1 MIDGDKRLAGEAAG
15 SATRKSVLSA
25 LDDSS
30 LSGFHWKA
38 MVTSGMGFFTDA
50 YDLFIIGVVL
60 AILTPL
66 WHLSALEI
74 SLLASTSLLAA
85 AFGSIIF
92 GRLADFVGRRS
103 IYGFTLIVLAAG
115 ALASALA
122 PNVIWLLIF
131 RFVLGL
137 GIGGDYPLSAT
148 LMSEYAN
155 RRDRGK
161 LVTMVFSMQGL
172 GLILGPLVAIVLLV
186 AGTNHDLAWRI
197 MLALGAVP
205 ALATFYLRRQI
216 AETPRFAM
224 AMQDDLAGASRT
236 VEQVTRNGNGA
247 KAASLND
254 HTPLASAN
262 GHSNGHAPLASTNGH
277 SLNGHTP
284 LATANDSA
292 APRKDLRRKSWLYL
306 LLRRPYLRW
315 LIGTAGAWFLL
326 DIAYYG
332 TTISGPLVL
341 KSLNSHS
348 NLVTN
353 MVYTLLIF
361 VIAAFPG
368 YVVAAFT
375 IDRLGRK
382 WIQCVGFAMM
392 ALAYG
397 LLAVAPALTA
407 ITLPFLL
414 IYGVSYFFTEFGPN
428 VTTFVY
434 PAEIFP
440 VMVRTTGHGI
450 AAALGKVGAFIGA
463 FAFPYLLT
471 TYHLPGVMAVAAIV
485 SLLGLLLTIFT
496 LPEPNQRTLEEIS
509 DEHTIVETHHEE
521 LRASKEHAL
530 AVK

>member
-1 MIDGDKRLAGEAAG
+1 MAVEENIDSPLTHAERAKAVLAE
-15 SATRKSVLSA
+15 
-25 LDDSS
+25 LDNSE

-38 MVTSGMGFFTDA
+38 MITSGMGFFTDA

-66 WHLSALEI
+66 WHLSAFEI
-74 SLLASTSLLAA
+74 GLIGSTSLLAA
-85 AFGSIIF
+85 AFGSILF

-103 IYGFTLIVLAAG
+103 IYGFTLIVLAIG
-115 ALASALA
+115 ALASALS
-122 PNVIWLLIF
+122 PNIVWLLIF
-131 RFVLGL
+131 RFILGL

-161 LVTMVFSMQGL
+161 LITMVFSMQGL
-172 GLILGPLVAIVLLV
+172 GLILGPLVALILLV
-186 AGTNHDLAWRI
+186 SGLNHDLTWRI

-216 AETPRFAM
+216 AETPRFALVM
-224 AMQDDLAGASRT
+224 HGDVTGATDTINKVKNNGKKSKT
-236 VEQVTRNGNGA
+236 VSVSST
-247 KAASLND
+247 
-254 HTPLASAN
+254 T
-262 GHSNGHAPLASTNGH
+262 STN
-277 SLNGHTP
+277 
-284 LATANDSA
+284 A
-292 APRKDLRRKSWLYL
+292 APEKRHVEKSWLYL
-306 LLRRPYLRW
+306 LLKPHYLRW

-332 TTISGPLVL
+332 TTISSPLVL

-348 NLVTN
+348 NLITN
-353 MVYTLLIF
+353 MLYTLIIF
-361 VIAAFPG
+361 IVAALPG

-382 WIQCVGFAMM
+382 WIQCVGFGIMFIT
-392 ALAYG
+392 YG
-397 LLAVAPALTA
+397 LLAVAPALST

-414 IYGVSYFFTEFGPN
+414 VYGLSYFFTEFGPN

-440 VMVRTTGHGI
+440 VMIRTTAHGI

-463 FAFPYLLT
+463 FAFPYLLAT
-471 TYHLPGVMAVAAIV
+471 FHLPGAMLIAAVV
-485 SLLGLLLTIFT
+485 SLIGLVLTITT
-496 LPEPNQRTLEEIS
+496 LPEPNGQSLEEIS
-509 DEHTIVETHHEE
+509 GEHVVLEE
-521 LRASKEHAL
+521 LKERVA
-530 AVK
+530 

>member
-1 MIDGDKRLAGEAAG
+1 MTVEENIQSPLTHAERAQAVLAE
-15 SATRKSVLSA
+15 
-25 LDDSS
+25 LDNSE

-38 MVTSGMGFFTDA
+38 MITSGMGFFTDA

-66 WHLSALEI
+66 WHLSAFETGLI
-74 SLLASTSLLAA
+74 GSTSLLAA
-85 AFGSIIF
+85 AFGSVLF

-103 IYGFTLIVLAAG
+103 IYGFTLIVLAIG
-115 ALASALA
+115 ALASALS
-122 PNVIWLLIF
+122 PNIVWLLIF
-131 RFVLGL
+131 RFILGL

-161 LVTMVFSMQGL
+161 LITMVFSMQGL
-172 GLILGPLVAIVLLV
+172 GLILGPLVALILLV
-186 AGTNHDLAWRI
+186 SGLDHDLTWRI

-216 AETPRFAM
+216 AETPRFALVM
-224 AMQDDLAGASRT
+224 HGDVAGATDT
-236 VEQVTRNGNGA
+236 VNIVTNNGKNSNNVSLA
-247 KAASLND
+247 NIKINKDAALEKQ
-254 HTPLASAN
+254 P
-262 GHSNGHAPLASTNGH
+262 G
-277 SLNGHTP
+277 
-284 LATANDSA
+284 
-292 APRKDLRRKSWLYL
+292 RKSWLYL
-306 LLRRPYLRW
+306 LLTPRYLRW

-332 TTISGPLVL
+332 TTISSPLVL

-353 MVYTLLIF
+353 MLYTLIIF
-361 VIAAFPG
+361 IVAALPG

-382 WIQCVGFAMM
+382 WIQCVGFGMM
-392 ALAYG
+392 FITYG
-397 LLAVAPALTA
+397 LLAVAPALST

-414 IYGVSYFFTEFGPN
+414 IYGLSYFFTEFGPN

-440 VMVRTTGHGI
+440 VMIRTTAHGL

-463 FAFPYLLT
+463 FAFPYLLAT
-471 TYHLPGVMAVAAIV
+471 FHLPGAMLVAAVV
-485 SLLGLLLTIFT
+485 SLLGLLLTLAT
-496 LPEPNQRTLEEIS
+496 LPEPNQQSLEEIS
-509 DEHTIVETHHEE
+509 GEHT
-521 LRASKEHAL
+521 LLKEQKERVA
-530 AVK
+530 